1 MTGREVE
8 RDERALV
15 ERARSGDR
23 EAFSELVWRHQDAV
37 YTLAVRLVGPD
48 LAADVAQEALIRAW
62 RALPRFRGEAAF
74 STWLHRITVNT
85 ALDALRSAAR
95 RPLRVDRGLDAVDP
109 RDHLGRGEQ
118 QLDVRAAL
126 AQIPDE
132 QRAAVVL
139 VDMLGLGVAETATVL
154 EVAPGT
160 VKSRCFRGRARLA
173 AMLAAY
179 APSGAGQGN
188 HGSTQDVQPE
198 DGAEPEPPREEP

>member
-1 MTGREVE
+1 MTSSDADLLAEHLQG
-8 RDERALV
+8 
-15 ERARSGDR
+15 SPT
-23 EAFSELVWRHQDAV
+23 AFGELVARHRDRLWAVALRTVGNPEDAEDVVQDAV
-37 YTLAVRLVGPD
+37 IKAFRH
-48 LAADVAQEALIRAW
+48 AES
-62 RALPRFRGEAAF
+62 FRGDAAVA
-74 STWLHRITVNT
+74 TWLHRITVNT

-198 DGAEPEPPREEP
+198 DGAEPEPPREKP

>member
-1 MTGREVE
+1 MTSSDADLLAEHLRG
-8 RDERALV
+8 
-15 ERARSGDR
+15 SPT
-23 EAFSELVWRHQDAV
+23 AFGELVARHRNRLWAVALRTVGNPEDAEDVVQDAV
-37 YTLAVRLVGPD
+37 IKAFRH
-48 LAADVAQEALIRAW
+48 ADA
-62 RALPRFRGEAAF
+62 FRGDAAVV
-74 STWLHRITVNT
+74 TWLHRITVNT

-95 RPLRVDRGLDAVDP
+95 RPQQTDRELDAVDP
-109 RDHLGRGEQ
+109 RDHVGRGEQ

-139 VDMLGLGVAETATVL
+139 VDMLGLSVAETATVL
-154 EVAPGT
+154 EVALGT

-188 HGSTQDVQPE
+188 HGPTHDVQPE
-198 DGAEPEPPREEP
+198 DGPEPEPPREEP